1 VKNQVKQAV
10 VMKIVLYCAP
20 LLVILIPV
28 LLIIALTMN
37 NPSIVCQTDTTTTSS
52 DSGSSNGSLADKN
65 SDVGKRVSYIAN
77 RFKQAG
83 YFGDNISAIIAIGWR
98 ESNLN
103 PKAVN
108 PAGSFKGI

>member
-20 LLVILIPV
+20 LFVILISV

-37 NPSIVCQTDTTTTSS
+37 NPSVTCQTDTTSTTTSS

-77 RFKQAG
+77 RFK
-83 YFGDNISAIIAIGWR
+83 
-98 ESNLN
+98 
-103 PKAVN
+103 
-108 PAGSFKGI
+108 